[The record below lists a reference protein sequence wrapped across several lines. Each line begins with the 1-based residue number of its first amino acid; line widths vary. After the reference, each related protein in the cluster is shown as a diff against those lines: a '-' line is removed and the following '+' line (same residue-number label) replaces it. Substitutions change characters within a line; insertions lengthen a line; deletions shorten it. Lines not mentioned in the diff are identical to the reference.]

1 MMSRLAYCRSLPRS
15 MSASRAG
22 SGSRPRKVF
31 ALRKPRMCS
40 EYGRCATT
48 SASPSPPGAWDRRRR
63 RASAPCTDITRAP
76 LRELTWSGAVH
87 PHAHGSAQYRDC
99 LRGNLIA
106 GPGNEL
112 VGADEHVF
120 RLIALTAAG
129 APVADDLERDLQVIG
144 SRGECAANC
153 LLSVEAQE
161 RKSRPQPLKDV
172 APRRDRLPRD
182 MLSRP
187 PPH

>member
-1 MMSRLAYCRSLPRS
+1 MHGYHP
-15 MSASRAG
+15 G
-22 SGSRPRKVF
+22 S
-31 ALRKPRMCS
+31 
-40 EYGRCATT
+40 
-48 SASPSPPGAWDRRRR
+48 
-63 RASAPCTDITRAP
+63 P

-87 PHAHGSAQYRDC
+87 PHAHSSAQDRGC

-144 SRGECAANC
+144 SGSECTASC
-153 LLSVEAQE
+153 LLPVQAQE
-161 RKSRPQPLKDV
+161 RKSPPQPLKDV
-172 APRRDRLPRD
+172 APRGERLRRE
-182 MLSRP
+182 MVSRARPERMGTTRAAAP
-187 PPH
+187 PGRSPDNR